1 MPNWCQNRVTF
12 TGDADQ
18 IKEIRELFTNEEPFN
33 TIIPQPADEDLPKAE
48 DSLSLPDWYMW
59 RVNTWGTKWDIDSS
73 ETHFAIDENNFLQI
87 EFFTAWSPA
96 VGICEKLREK
106 YEDVDII
113 WFYDEPGMC
122 DAGYI

>member
-96 VGICEKLREK
+96 VGICERLREK